1 MDSTDKSRCRYNGIN
16 PFIRMSCVNAF
27 TMKSN
32 TKSIDSRHGRAIED
46 THLANIEKWSAVH
59 PKNRVNIINNA
70 GFNDF
75 QGPTWP
81 FFPRLKD
88 NTDSSLYIFFPFF

>member
-1 MDSTDKSRCRYNGIN
+1 
-16 PFIRMSCVNAF
+16 MSSMNAL

-32 TKSIDSRHGRAIED
+32 MKSIDSRHSRAIED
-46 THLANIEKWSAVH
+46 THLADLEKGRAVH
-59 PKNRVNIINNA
+59 PKNRVDIINNV